1 MWVGLFGIMLG
12 VIAMFNFV
20 SDFIT
25 VGRGL
30 AVALLVV
37 FYAVILTFTVA
48 LPFQFGLKKRIIE
61 AGE

>member
-1 MWVGLFGIMLG
+1 MNGL
-12 VIAMFNFV
+12 IAMFSNV
-20 SDFIT
+20 SDLSI

>member
-30 AVALLVV
+30 AVVLLVV